1 MALAFSETEKYTIIM
16 SSKEFELIGQ
26 LLIQKGLITASALER
41 ALAEQEHRQE
51 RIGDILIKLGLV
63 NENDFYKV
71 LSQQSGV
78 EFIKLRSV
86 KIDPAV
92 IEKIP
97 AKFACHYELIP
108 IEITDDQITVAMT
121 NPLDIHTI
129 DDIKLLL
136 KKEIKA
142 VLASKTEVLEAIKK
156 YYGVGAETIEKM
168 APDSDGAQPQAS
180 VQAQDTQDMDVGAED
195 ASIIKF
201 VNQILVEAYR
211 DRATD
216 VHIEPYEGELAVR
229 YRIDGVLHETKVPPS
244 IKNFQSA
251 IISRI
256 KIMANLDIAER
267 RLPQDGRIK
276 IRVGAEEV
284 DLRVSILP
292 TPFGESV
299 VIRILSTNV
308 RFGME
313 SLGLL
318 KKDLDILERMIK
330 IPHGIIF
337 VTGPTGSGKTT
348 TLYAALSKI
357 NTADK
362 KIITIEDPIEY
373 QLKGITQIQVQPK
386 INLTFANALRS
397 MLRHDPDVMMVGEV
411 RDYETAEITIRV
423 ALTGHLVFS
432 TIHTNDAAG
441 GVTRLIDMGVEPFL
455 VSSAVECFIAQRLV
469 RVICSKCKRVVKP
482 DKELLKELGVSSHNL
497 SKVKIYEG
505 KGCEVCR
512 FTGYKGRTA
521 IYEILVMNEPI
532 RELVLKRSSSDQI
545 KSKAVALGMRTL
557 RQDGWEKIM
566 AGITTPSEV
575 IRVTQKEELEEVEE

>member
-1 MALAFSETEKYTIIM
+1 M
-16 SSKEFELIGQ
+16 SAKESNLIGQ
-26 LLIQKGLITASALER
+26 ILIQKGLITVEALER
-41 ALAEQEHRQE
+41 ALSEQAHSQE
-51 RIGDILIKLGLV
+51 RVGDILIKLGLI
-63 NENDFYKV
+63 NEDDFFRI
-71 LSQQSGV
+71 LSEQSGV
-78 EFIKLRSV
+78 EYVKLRNV
-86 KIDPAV
+86 QIDPSV
-92 IEKIP
+92 IEEIP

-108 IEITDDQITVAMT
+108 IDITGSTITVAMS

-129 DDIKLLL
+129 DDLKLLL
-136 KKEIKA
+136 KKDIKA
-142 VLASKTEVLEAIKK
+142 VLSSKKDVLEAIKK
-156 YYGVGAETIEKM
+156 YYGVGAATIEKM
-168 APDSDGAQPQAS
+168 APEAGGAERLVS
-180 VQAQDTQDMDVGAED
+180 VQSQETQDLVESAED

-201 VNQILVEAYR
+201 VNQILLEAYR

-216 VHIEPYEGELAVR
+216 VHIEPYGDELTVR

-267 RLPQDGRIK
+267 RLPQDGRMK
-276 IRVGAEEV
+276 IRIGEEEV

-299 VIRILSTNV
+299 VIRLLSGNIK
-308 RFGME
+308 FGLE
-313 SLGLL
+313 NLGLL
-318 KKDLDILERMIK
+318 KKDLAILEHLIK
-330 IPHGIIF
+330 MPHGIIF

-373 QLKGITQIQVQPK
+373 QLKGITQIQVQTK

-397 MLRHDPDVMMVGEV
+397 MLRHDPDIMMVGEV

-469 RVICSKCKRVVKP
+469 RVICGKCKTAIKP
-482 DKELLKELGVSSHNL
+482 DKELLEELGVLRLNL
-497 SKVKIYEG
+497 SKAKIYEG
-505 KGCEVCR
+505 KGCDACR
-512 FTGYKGRTA
+512 FTGYRGRTA
-521 IYEILVMNEPI
+521 IYELLVMSESVK
-532 RELVLKRSSSDQI
+532 ELVLKRASSDQI
-545 KSKAVALGMRTL
+545 KRKAISLGMRTL
-557 RQDGWEKIM
+557 RQDGWEKIL

-575 IRVTQKEELEEVEE
+575 IRVTQQEELDEIEE

>member
-1 MALAFSETEKYTIIM
+1 M
-16 SSKEFELIGQ
+16 SSKESDLIGQ
-26 LLIQKGLITASALER
+26 LLIQNGFLTVEALER
-41 ALAEQEHRQE
+41 ALSEQERSQE
-51 RIGDILIKLGLV
+51 RIGDILIRLGLIGED
-63 NENDFYKV
+63 NFYRI

-78 EFIKLRSV
+78 EYIKLKDI
-86 KIDPAV
+86 KIGQEV

-108 IEITDDQITVAMT
+108 IEITENTITVAMA

-129 DDIKLLL
+129 DDIRLLL
-136 KKEIKA
+136 KRDIKA
-142 VLASKTEVLEAIKK
+142 LLASKKDILEAIRK

-168 APDSDGAQPQAS
+168 SPEAGSDRPSS
-180 VQAQDTQDMDVGAED
+180 VQAQETQDVSQSAED

-201 VNQILVEAYR
+201 VNQILLEAYR

-216 VHIEPYEGELAVR
+216 IHIEPYENELSVR
-229 YRIDGVLHETKVPPS
+229 YRIDGVLHDTKVPSS
-244 IKNFQSA
+244 IKSFQSA

-267 RLPQDGRIK
+267 RLPQDGRMK
-276 IRVGAEEV
+276 IRIGSEEV

-299 VIRILSTNV
+299 VIRILSTNI
-308 RFGME
+308 RFGLE

-318 KKDLDILERMIK
+318 KKDRDILERMIK
-330 IPHGIIF
+330 MPHGIIF

-348 TLYAALSKI
+348 TLYASLSKI
-357 NTADK
+357 NTKDK

-397 MLRHDPDVMMVGEV
+397 MLRHDPDVMMIGEV

-441 GVTRLIDMGVEPFL
+441 GITRLIDMGVEPFL
-455 VSSAVECFIAQRLV
+455 VASAVECFIAQRLV
-469 RVICSKCKRVVKP
+469 RVICEKCKHEIKP
-482 DKELLKELGVSSHNL
+482 NKELLAELGVSGRNL
-497 SKVKIYEG
+497 SKIKMYEG
-505 KGCEVCR
+505 KGCDACR
-512 FTGYKGRTA
+512 WTGYKGRTA
-521 IYEILVMNEPI
+521 IYEILEMNDSI
-532 RELVLKRSSSDQI
+532 RGLVLKRSSSDQI
-545 KSKAVALGMRTL
+545 KKKAIKRGMRTL
-557 RQDGWEKIM
+557 RQDGWEKILM
-566 AGITTPSEV
+566 GITTPSEV
-575 IRVTQKEELEEVEE
+575 VRVTQQEELEEIEE

>member
-1 MALAFSETEKYTIIM
+1 M
-16 SSKEFELIGQ
+16 SSEGSNLIGQ
-26 LLIQKGLITASALER
+26 ILVQKGLVTVEALER
-41 ALAEQEHRQE
+41 ALSQQEHLQE
-51 RIGDILIKLGLV
+51 RIGDILIKAGLIS
-63 NENDFYKV
+63 EDDFYRV
-71 LSQQSGV
+71 LAQQSGV
-78 EFIKLRSV
+78 EYIDLKGL
-86 KIDPAV
+86 KIDSAV
-92 IEKIP
+92 IENIP

-108 IEITDDQITVAMT
+108 IDVTDAAITVAMS

-129 DDIKLLL
+129 DDLSLLL
-136 KKEIKA
+136 KKEIKT
-142 VLASKTEVLEAIKK
+142 VLASRGEILDAIKK

-168 APDSDGAQPQAS
+168 APDAGSVERIAG
-180 VQAQDTQDMDVGAED
+180 VQAQETQDVGSLAED

-201 VNQILVEAYR
+201 VNQVLTEAYK

-216 VHIEPYEGELAVR
+216 IHIEPYEDELSVR
-229 YRIDGVLHETKVPPS
+229 YRIDGVLHETKVPQS

-276 IRVGAEEV
+276 IRVGSEEV

-313 SLGLL
+313 NLGLL
-318 KKDLDILERMIK
+318 NKDLNILERMIK
-330 IPHGIIF
+330 LPHGIIF

-348 TLYAALSKI
+348 TLYASLSKI
-357 NTADK
+357 NTKDK

-455 VSSAVECFIAQRLV
+455 VASAVECFIAQRLV
-469 RVICSKCKRVVKP
+469 RVICAKCKHEIKP
-482 DKELLKELGVSSHNL
+482 EKELLQELGVSSHNL
-497 SKVKIYEG
+497 SKIKIYEG
-505 KGCEVCR
+505 KGCDACR

-521 IYEILVMNEPI
+521 IYEFLEMSEPI
-532 RELVLKRSSSDQI
+532 RELVLKRSSSEQI
-545 KSKAVALGMRTL
+545 KKKAIEHGMRTL
-557 RQDGWEKIM
+557 RQDGWEKILM
-566 AGITTPSEV
+566 GITTPSEV
-575 IRVTQKEELEEVEE
+575 IRVTQQEELEEIE

>member
-1 MALAFSETEKYTIIM
+1 MPIKDPN
-16 SSKEFELIGQ
+16 LIGQ
-26 LLIQKGLITASALER
+26 ILVQKGVITVEALER
-41 ALAEQEHRQE
+41 ALAQQEHLQE
-51 RIGDILIKLGLV
+51 RIGDILIKLGLI
-63 NENDFYKV
+63 NEDEFYKI
-71 LSQQSGV
+71 LAEQSGV
-78 EFIKLRSV
+78 EYVKIKTVR
-86 KIDPAV
+86 IDPAV

-108 IEITDDQITVAMT
+108 IEVSDSTITVAMA
-121 NPLDIHTI
+121 NPLDIHTV
-129 DDIKLLL
+129 DDIRLLL
-136 KKEIKA
+136 KKDIKP
-142 VLASKTEVLEAIKK
+142 VLASRREILEAIKK

-168 APDSDGAQPQAS
+168 APEASGAERIMS
-180 VQAQDTQDMDVGAED
+180 VQAQETQDLAGSADD

-201 VNQILVEAYR
+201 VNQILLEAYR

-216 VHIEPYEGELAVR
+216 IHIEPYEDELSVR
-229 YRIDGVLHETKVPPS
+229 YRIDGVLHETKVPAS
-244 IKNFQSA
+244 IKTFQSA

-256 KIMANLDIAER
+256 KIMANLDISER
-267 RLPQDGRIK
+267 RLPQDGRMK
-276 IRVGAEEV
+276 IRIGQEEV

-299 VIRILSTNV
+299 VIRLLATNI
-308 RFGME
+308 RFGLE

-330 IPHGIIF
+330 RPHGIIF

-348 TLYAALSKI
+348 TLYASLSKI
-357 NTADK
+357 NTKDR

-373 QLKGITQIQVQPK
+373 QIKGVTQIQVQSK
-386 INLTFANALRS
+386 IDLTFANALRS

-455 VSSAVECFIAQRLV
+455 VASAVECFIAQRLV
-469 RVICSKCKRVVKP
+469 RVICEKCKHEVKP
-482 DKELLKELGVSSHNL
+482 DKELLKELGVSGLNL
-497 SKVKIYEG
+497 SKVKMYEG
-505 KGCEVCR
+505 KGCDACR

-521 IYEILVMNEPI
+521 IYEFLEMNEPI
-532 RELVLKRSSSDQI
+532 KELVLKRSSSDQI
-545 KSKAVALGMRTL
+545 KKKALEYGMRTL

-566 AGITTPSEV
+566 KGITTPSEV
-575 IRVTQKEELEEVEE
+575 IRVTQQEELEEIEE